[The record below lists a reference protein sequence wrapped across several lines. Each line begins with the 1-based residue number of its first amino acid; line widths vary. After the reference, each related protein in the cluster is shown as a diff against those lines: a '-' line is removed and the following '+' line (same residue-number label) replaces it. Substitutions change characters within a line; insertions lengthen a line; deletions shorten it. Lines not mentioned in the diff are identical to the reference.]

1 MVFTIGL
8 GDTILQEHIPGAS
21 FFIMMIVIIKSS
33 PETIKQISFL
43 LNYEV
48 NNSESAYPMEFL
60 EVYRSDRAI
69 DKELQGKTPQE
80 REAYLKDLLGYQE
93 ESAEEKEFREA
104 KAKTPELVNAHIRKL
119 ERELFHT
126 WAFIMGEGLCSEALE
141 YVNEHK
147 DEETPFEW

>member
-48 NNSESAYPMEFL
+48 NNTFILSRL
-60 EVYRSDRAI
+60 I
-69 DKELQGKTPQE
+69 
-80 REAYLKDLLGYQE
+80 
-93 ESAEEKEFREA
+93 
-104 KAKTPELVNAHIRKL
+104 KL
-119 ERELFHT
+119 
-126 WAFIMGEGLCSEALE
+126 M
-141 YVNEHK
+141 
-147 DEETPFEW
+147 

>member
-48 NNSESAYPMEFL
+48 NNNMRPEAEQNTAKNYQ
-60 EVYRSDRAI
+60 RAGRVCLPGSFAAFVTI
-69 DKELQGKTPQE
+69 NK
-80 REAYLKDLLGYQE
+80 
-93 ESAEEKEFREA
+93 
-104 KAKTPELVNAHIRKL
+104 AHIRQ
-119 ERELFHT
+119 T
-126 WAFIMGEGLCSEALE
+126 IMQ
-141 YVNEHK
+141 
-147 DEETPFEW
+147 P